1 MDSFFLHITQ
11 ERQNYLTMF
20 TLINIKLLKNYN
32 LILPDVM
39 TSAPVLFLV
48 CCTDPVILEPN
59 SAHHSDDNE
68 APIIIIFILIILHVE
83 TQTVN

>member
-1 MDSFFLHITQ
+1 MDGFFTHYSRKTKLFDNVYIDK
-11 ERQNYLTMF
+11 Y
-20 TLINIKLLKNYN
+20 KLLKNYN